1 MELSQHRLKE
11 IGDFPALELKYGRD
25 VVGSLKDRLFLALG
39 KLAAGRHYDLTRDRD
54 GNIRPDSE
62 LEILV
67 KVCCLWIY
75 DHPNY
80 ELSNDFTKIRKIYE
94 LR

>member
-11 IGDFPALELKYGRD
+11 IGDFQAVELKYGWALVDGLRD
-25 VVGSLKDRLFLALG
+25 RMFSALE
-39 KLAAGRHYDLTRDRD
+39 KLMASRYYDLTRDRD